1 LLAKE
6 NGKTGRWSWLPL
18 VLGPISST
26 AEKMILRVSPWAPLP
41 SLSSRMNVRQTFDL
55 FTTLITGT
63 SRENVKEFE
72 LWQGNESPNG
82 SFQLIGT
89 FQTQNVKL
97 FKTPD
102 QEFRFLPVTAKY
114 LKLKINSAWDPSY
127 GVHLR
132 RVQLFG
138 TLQ

>member
-6 NGKTGRWSWLPL
+6 NGQVVVATSGAWADIVDGGEDDIAGLS
-18 VLGPISST
+18 LGAFAIFEFKNERP
-26 AEKMILRVSPWAPLP
+26 A
-41 SLSSRMNVRQTFDL
+41 TFDL

-63 SRENVKEFE
+63 SRENVKELE